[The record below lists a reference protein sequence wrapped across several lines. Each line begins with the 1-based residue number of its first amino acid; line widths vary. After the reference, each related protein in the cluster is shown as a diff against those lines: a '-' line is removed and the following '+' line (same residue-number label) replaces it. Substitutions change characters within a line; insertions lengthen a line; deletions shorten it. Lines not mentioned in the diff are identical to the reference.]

1 MSIEKRQAKSLK
13 MKIVLMAVKKI
24 FANMSMGNNM
34 DMEKLKKAREFLKK
48 AEEKRKKNP
57 NVICTICIEY
67 VFV

>member
-24 FANMSMGNNM
+24 FANMSMGTNM

-48 AEEKRKKNP
+48 AEEKRKKN
-57 NVICTICIEY
+57 
-67 VFV
+67 